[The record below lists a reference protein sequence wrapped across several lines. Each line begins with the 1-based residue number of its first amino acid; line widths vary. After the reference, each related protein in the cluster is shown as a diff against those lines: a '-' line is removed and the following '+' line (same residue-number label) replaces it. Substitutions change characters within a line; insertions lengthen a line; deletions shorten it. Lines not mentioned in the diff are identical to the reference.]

1 MEAFDIYKDIGT
13 RTGGDI
19 YIGIVG
25 PVRTGKST
33 FIKKFMEM
41 LVIPNIEN
49 QYIKERTVDE
59 LPQSADGTA
68 IMTTEPK
75 FVPNEA
81 VEINI
86 NDVKLNVRLIDC
98 VGYIVD
104 GATGHQL
111 ENGPR
116 MVSTPWSDEKMP
128 FTKAAEIL
136 NYSQS
141 GISRMISD
149 LEKDIEESQEKLKE
163 AEKNYNKQEEAFK
176 NRIVAQYE
184 AGETTYLDVLLG
196 GGSLWD
202 MVSNWY
208 VVSEIADLDNQM
220 LGQMEKNKNEIEEAK
235 KALETN
241 KEQIEVTK
249 KNKEQKASALKS
261 SQATK
266 EQYVNELSDSEKEL
280 NSELEKLKSAN
291 DAITRELKAMENK
304 YGDKIADL
312 GGTGTLQKP
321 VRSGVITATMYYSS
335 GRYHG
340 ALDYGVPVGTEVYAA
355 AEGVVLAANWSNG
368 GLGNYVC
375 IQHSGGLRTLYG
387 HGNGKFYVKPGD
399 VVKKGQLIMLSGN
412 TGNSSGPHLHFEVRV
427 SPYNW
432 SYWGNDSRR
441 DPRNYL

>member
-1 MEAFDIYKDIGT
+1 MK
-13 RTGGDI
+13 
-19 YIGIVG
+19 
-25 PVRTGKST
+25 
-33 FIKKFMEM
+33 IKKRI
-41 LVIPNIEN
+41 LISILLILIILSTNIAVTLAAT
-49 QYIKERTVDE
+49 KSE
-59 LPQSADGTA
+59 LQN
-68 IMTTEPK
+68 K
-75 FVPNEA
+75 QN
-81 VEINI
+81 NI
-86 NDVKLNVRLIDC
+86 NQQIKDTENEISAVKEEMSDTMKQIQDLNTQISGYQSEID
-98 VGYIVD
+98 D
-104 GATGHQL
+104 L
-111 ENGPR
+111 EY
-116 MVSTPWSDEKMP
+116 K
-128 FTKAAEIL
+128 
-136 NYSQS
+136 
-141 GISRMISD
+141 ISD
-149 LEKDIEESQEKLKE
+149 LEKDIEESQEKLNE
-163 AEKNYNKQEEAFK
+163 AEKKYNKQEEAFK

-266 EQYVNELSDSEKEL
+266 EQYVNELSDNEKEL
-280 NSELEKLKSAN
+280 NAELEKLKKAN

-304 YGDKIADL
+304 YSDKIANL
-312 GGTGTLQKP
+312 GGTGTLQRP

-375 IQHSGGLRTLYG
+375 IQHSGGMRTLYG
-387 HGNGKFYVKPGD
+387 HGNGEFYVKPGD

>member
-1 MEAFDIYKDIGT
+1 MK
-13 RTGGDI
+13 
-19 YIGIVG
+19 
-25 PVRTGKST
+25 
-33 FIKKFMEM
+33 IKKRI
-41 LVIPNIEN
+41 LISILLILIILSTNIAVTLAAT
-49 QYIKERTVDE
+49 KSE
-59 LPQSADGTA
+59 LQN
-68 IMTTEPK
+68 K
-75 FVPNEA
+75 QN
-81 VEINI
+81 NI
-86 NDVKLNVRLIDC
+86 NQQIKDTENEISAVKEEMSDTMKQIQDLNTQISGYQSEID
-98 VGYIVD
+98 D
-104 GATGHQL
+104 L
-111 ENGPR
+111 EY
-116 MVSTPWSDEKMP
+116 K
-128 FTKAAEIL
+128 
-136 NYSQS
+136 
-141 GISRMISD
+141 ISD
-149 LEKDIEESQEKLKE
+149 LEKDIEESQEKLNE

-266 EQYVNELSDSEKEL
+266 EQYVNELSDNEKEL
-280 NSELEKLKSAN
+280 NAELEKLKKAN

-304 YGDKIADL
+304 YSDKIANL
-312 GGTGTLQKP
+312 GGTGTLQRP

-375 IQHSGGLRTLYG
+375 IQHSGGMRTLYG

-399 VVKKGQLIMLSGN
+399 EVKVITLNQDGSVVSVDKKKKGQLIMLSGN

-441 DPRNYL
+441 DPRNYF

>member
-1 MEAFDIYKDIGT
+1 MK
-13 RTGGDI
+13 
-19 YIGIVG
+19 
-25 PVRTGKST
+25 
-33 FIKKFMEM
+33 IKKRI
-41 LVIPNIEN
+41 LISILLILIILSTNIAVTLAAT
-49 QYIKERTVDE
+49 KSE
-59 LPQSADGTA
+59 LQN
-68 IMTTEPK
+68 K
-75 FVPNEA
+75 QN
-81 VEINI
+81 NI
-86 NDVKLNVRLIDC
+86 NQQIKDTENEISAVKEEMSDTMKQIQDLNTQISGYQSEID
-98 VGYIVD
+98 D
-104 GATGHQL
+104 L
-111 ENGPR
+111 EY
-116 MVSTPWSDEKMP
+116 K
-128 FTKAAEIL
+128 IC
-136 NYSQS
+136 
-141 GISRMISD
+141 D
-149 LEKDIEESQEKLKE
+149 LEKDIEESQEKLNE

-241 KEQIEVTK
+241 KEQIEITK

-266 EQYVNELSDSEKEL
+266 EQYVNELSDNEKEL
-280 NSELEKLKSAN
+280 NAELEKLKKAN

-304 YGDKIADL
+304 YSDKIANL
-312 GGTGTLQKP
+312 GGTGTLQRP

-375 IQHSGGLRTLYG
+375 IQHSGGLRTYYG
-387 HGNGKFYVKPGD
+387 HGNGTFYVKPGD

>member
-1 MEAFDIYKDIGT
+1 MK
-13 RTGGDI
+13 
-19 YIGIVG
+19 
-25 PVRTGKST
+25 
-33 FIKKFMEM
+33 IKKRI
-41 LVIPNIEN
+41 LISILLILIILSTNIAVTLAAT
-49 QYIKERTVDE
+49 KSE
-59 LPQSADGTA
+59 LQN
-68 IMTTEPK
+68 K
-75 FVPNEA
+75 QN
-81 VEINI
+81 NI
-86 NDVKLNVRLIDC
+86 NQQIKDTENEISAVKEEMSDTMKQIQDLNTQISGYQSEID
-98 VGYIVD
+98 D
-104 GATGHQL
+104 L
-111 ENGPR
+111 EY
-116 MVSTPWSDEKMP
+116 K
-128 FTKAAEIL
+128 
-136 NYSQS
+136 
-141 GISRMISD
+141 ISD
-149 LEKDIEESQEKLKE
+149 LEKDIEESQEKLNE
-163 AEKNYNKQEEAFK
+163 AEKKYNKQEEAFK

-266 EQYVNELSDSEKEL
+266 EQYVNELSDNEKEL
-280 NSELEKLKSAN
+280 NAELEKLKKAN

-304 YGDKIADL
+304 YSDKIANL
-312 GGTGTLQKP
+312 GGTGTLQRP

-375 IQHSGGLRTLYG
+375 IQHSGGLRTYYG
-387 HGNGKFYVKPGD
+387 HGNGTFYLKPGD